1 VTVIASPQIAGWV
14 EIALLVASVIGFVAL
29 LSSPDIVPNPAQR
42 KRLVTVVLMA
52 VGVALVIARPLD
64 AFFYDLDPYC
74 RYAWWWDFITCGW

>member
-52 VGVALVIARPLD
+52 RPLD